1 MSRLDATLQDF
12 RRLDDLARRDTALSR
27 LDPRAKLLATLA
39 FLVTTVSFD
48 RYQVAALL
56 PLAAFPLAMALLGEV
71 PGRALLRKLAIAAPF
86 PLLLGIFNP
95 WLDRSPMGTLG
106 TLEISGGWL
115 SYASILLRALLT
127 VSAALLLLAT
137 TGMHPLCLAL
147 QRLGLPQVFVTQLL
161 LLHRYALLLGGE
173 AARMSAAHRLRAGGR
188 RPGLR
193 VYAALLGHLLLRA
206 VERAQRIHLAMRAR
220 GWRGELHSLQPGR
233 WQHRDSLFLAGCSAF
248 FLLVRSVDLPRW
260 LGETAATLLARAA
273 P

>member
-12 RRLDDLARRDTALSR
+12 RRFDDLARRDTPLAR
-27 LDPRAKLLATLA
+27 LDARAKLLATLA
-39 FLVTTVSFD
+39 FLVTTVSFP
-48 RYQVAALL
+48 RYEVAALL

-71 PGRALLRKLAIAAPF
+71 PGRILLRKLAIAAPF

-95 WLDRSPMGTLG
+95 WLDRSPMLLLG
-106 TLEISGGWL
+106 TLEVAGGWL
-115 SYASILLRALLT
+115 SFASLLLRALLT
-127 VSAALLLLAT
+127 VSAALLLAT

-147 QRLGLPQVFVTQLL
+147 QRQGLPQVFVTQLL

-220 GWRGELHSLQPGR
+220 GWSGALHSLQPGR
-233 WQHRDSLFLAGCSAF
+233 WQPRDSLFLAGCCAF
-248 FLLVRSVDLPRW
+248 FLLVRAVDLPHW
-260 LGETAATLLARAA
+260 LGQTAATLLDRAA
-273 P
+273 R